1 MASIKERFV
10 IAHLRHIAG
19 RQHPLVH
26 QRKRGNLHGKQFPTR
41 FISAGDLQGRPRL
54 VVSMPTRRT
63 LFGKQAKSSESLLNL
78 RGLGKWLFWA
88 KNRLPAVP

>member
-10 IAHLRHIAG
+10 IAHLRHIAS

-41 FISAGDLQGRPRL
+41 FISAG
-54 VVSMPTRRT
+54 
-63 LFGKQAKSSESLLNL
+63 NL
-78 RGLGKWLFWA
+78 RGRPCLVVLTPRRRRRR
-88 KNRLPAVP
+88 RLDHPHLSPTENLEKGLSKVNCSAMDGSNC

>member
-41 FISAGDLQGRPRL
+41 FISAGNLRGRPRL
-54 VVSMPTRRT
+54 VVLTPRRRRRLDHPHLSPT
-63 LFGKQAKSSESLLNL
+63 ENL
-78 RGLGKWLFWA
+78 EKGLSKVNCSAMDGS
-88 KNRLPAVP
+88 NC

>member
-41 FISAGDLQGRPRL
+41 FISAGDLRGRPRRL
-54 VVSMPTRRT
+54 VVLTPRRRRRRLDHPHLSPT
-63 LFGKQAKSSESLLNL
+63 ENL
-78 RGLGKWLFWA
+78 EKGLSKVNCSAMDGS
-88 KNRLPAVP
+88 NC